1 MLPWYAETTTG
12 GAVRMPPTVAVVDT
26 SEEVADLLCQVVEE
40 EGWRAVHAYTTDLKR
55 GREDLAAFLA
65 EHRPAAVIWDIAL
78 PYDENWA
85 FFQSVRDADAGRGCR
100 FVLTTTNKRALE
112 ALVGPTPA
120 HELIGKP
127 YDLDVLVAALRR
139 ALGEPPA

>member
-1 MLPWYAETTTG
+1 M
-12 GAVRMPPTVAVVDT
+12 RPTVAVVDT

-40 EGWRAVHAYTTDLKR
+40 EGWRAVRAYTTDFKR
-55 GREDLAAFLA
+55 GREDLALFLA
-65 EHRPAAVIWDIAL
+65 EHRPAAIIWDIAL
-78 PYDENWA
+78 PYEENWR
-85 FFQSVRDADAGRGCR
+85 FFQSVLGDAAGGYRV
-100 FVLTTTNKRALE
+100 VLTTTNKRALE

-127 YDLDVLVAALRR
+127 YDLDDIVASLRR